1 MNLSALNSGLS
12 QANNPISTEVND
24 LGALSRP
31 SSGTQSGEDFAA
43 FLRQQI
49 ASLKSAE
56 RQEIATEAAPLPS
69 DKPST
74 KATKSGLLE
83 QQALRQAFHPGRY
96 LHAKT
101 PSSKGMGM
109 LSPGGHYAKPLP
121 ATRPAEHPRDNPSI
135 DKAEHHQTQRN
146 QQLESD
152 HNDDDR
158 VANDKHAQAKAWS
171 NQKRADMRD
180 AQGYQDEQA
189 LQSIALSPEVEI
201 ITVAQPATSEK
212 SLTDFAL
219 AMGLD
224 ASQIQALLGDAASAE
239 VVANSPAATTQ
250 QMLAMNTGL
259 NAVNPLT
266 AAAVSLPNSPLNP
279 LSAHMTTVSGND
291 GAAMPTSAVLS
302 QGLPVAPDLSALT
315 QSSVKTDALA
325 SNLLTPIDMQV
336 QWSSASA
343 DIAADK
349 QFSNLQNLSV
359 AAVSPSVETPDNVS
373 TLAVLSMLDADLRP
387 EDVDRL
393 KEEFDKLSA
402 IDDSTSSHEGASSGS
417 VAGNR
422 SAPQANASPAQAL
435 KNHPDMAQTFEK
447 LSQKLATELASRMND
462 QLNAGEWK
470 MKFALKPASLGL
482 VDVQLEMRDGQLSA
496 QFQTDNGLT
505 KDLIQNGSTRLKE
518 ALAELGMNNAYVS
531 VGQDNRQS
539 SQGGAGQSGQRRT
552 DADNRVTLGDPG
564 VGEQENTAAPA
575 RHSNSALFD
584 TFA

>member
-12 QANNPISTEVND
+12 QANNPISAEVND

-56 RQEIATEAAPLPS
+56 RQEIATEAALPPS

-158 VANDKHAQAKAWS
+158 VANDKHAQTKAWS
-171 NQKRADMRD
+171 NQERADMRD

-239 VVANSPAATTQ
+239 VVANSPATTTQ

-259 NAVNPLT
+259 NAVTPLT
-266 AAAVSLPNSPLNP
+266 AVAATLPNSPLNP
-279 LSAHMTTVSGND
+279 LNANLTAVSGSD
-291 GAAMPTSAVLS
+291 GAAVPTSAVLS

-325 SNLLTPIDMQV
+325 SNLLTPIDLQV

-349 QFSNLQNLSV
+349 QLSNLQNVSV
-359 AAVSPSVETPDNVS
+359 AAMTQAVETPDNVS
-373 TLAVLSMLDADLRP
+373 TLAVLSMMDADLRP

-402 IDDSTSSHEGASSGS
+402 IDDSTSHEGASPGSLSSNRS
-417 VAGNR
+417 VA
-422 SAPQANASPAQAL
+422 QANASPAQAL

-505 KDLIQNGSTRLKE
+505 KDLIQNGSARLRE